1 MKPEYDRHARLLVID
16 DQPTNLKMVGDILSR
31 LNFDLILSSDSEEA
45 ITLLG
50 QHKVDLILLDVIMPG
65 RDGFEICQMIQANPT
80 WVDIPIIFLSAA
92 SEKSLIVRALEVGG
106 VDYVTKPFNPAE
118 LLSRVRTHLALKS
131 ARDRLRQLAEDKD
144 ELLGILA
151 HDLKNHLGGMQMS
164 VQLLQNRALK
174 HGDTRLE
181 RMGAN
186 IQTATNQM
194 FSFVIEFLANSA
206 ADRGFTLATQPIWLH
221 QIAAAAVHHH
231 RETALRKGI
240 ILEFSGMSSEPVAA
254 DHRALDQVLDNLI
267 SNALKFSPPDT
278 TVRIT
283 VENDPAVEGGAL
295 CRVQD
300 EGPGFTE
307 ADKASMFNRYCR
319 LSARPTANEPSTG
332 LGLSIVR
339 KLMADMGGQVSCE
352 SESGRGSTFV
362 LTLPVYRAT
371 PHLELAEAATTCL

>member
-1 MKPEYDRHARLLVID
+1 MNTDYDTPPRLLVID
-16 DQPTNLKMVGDILSR
+16 DQTANLKIVGDILSR
-31 LNFDLILSSDSEEA
+31 LNFDLILSDDGEEA
-45 ITLLG
+45 IRLLG

-65 RDGFEICQMIQANPT
+65 RDGFEICQMIQANSQ

-92 SEKSLIVRALEVGG
+92 SEKSLVVRALEVGG

-118 LLSRVRTHLALKS
+118 LLSRVRTHLALKA
-131 ARDRLRQLAEDKD
+131 ARDRLRQLARDKD

-164 VQLLQNRALK
+164 VQLLQDRALK
-174 HGDTRLE
+174 HGDARLQ

-206 ADRGFTLATQPIWLH
+206 ADRGFTLTTQPIWLH
-221 QIAAAAVHHH
+221 EIAATAVHHH

-240 ILEFSGMSSEPVAA
+240 ALEYSGKTSKPVAA
-254 DHRALDQVLDNLI
+254 DHRALDQVLDSLI

-278 TVRIT
+278 TVRVT
-283 VENDPAVEGGAL
+283 VENDPAVEGGAI
-295 CRVQD
+295 CRVRD

-307 ADKASMFNRYCR
+307 TDKASMFSRYCR

-339 KLMADMGGQVSCE
+339 KLMDDMGGRIACE
-352 SESGRGSTFV
+352 SESGRGATFV
-362 LTLPVYRAT
+362 LTLPVYRSS
-371 PHLELAEAATTCL
+371 PHLELAEVATANL